1 MIVLILAAIVGG
13 VASALLNLSHPAPYY
28 EALLGG
34 VAIMSAGYVLS
45 VAVEAAQKDISRSFA
60 TIILALLAVLPEY
73 AVDFY
78 LAYMGGSKPHYVHY
92 ATANMTGAN
101 RMLLGLFWPVVG
113 LVGLYLAR
121 GRKTVRGRAII
132 LDRSFRLEIFFLLL
146 ATLYS
151 FKLPL
156 MGHISLF
163 DSLVL
168 VLLFLAYAQVAS
180 RSHTREEEF
189 EGVVGTIV
197 SLPPAVRRAVVLLL
211 FLMAGAFIFASVEKF
226 TEGLIRTGEMLGVS
240 EFLLIQWVA
249 PLASEMPELV
259 VAVLLALKGKT
270 TTAIGALVSSKVN
283 QWTLL
288 IGTLP
293 FAYSLGSG
301 RLASMPLDAVQR
313 EEIFLTAA
321 QSLFGTV
328 LIADL
333 KLSRGD
339 ALLLF
344 LLFWAQWVHPSPYI
358 RTILGWLYIALSLAL
373 VLKDRG
379 RMMTL
384 LRYGFHLFT

>member
-1 MIVLILAAIVGG
+1 MLLLIFISAVGVGAA
-13 VASALLNLSHPAPYY
+13 ALLNLMSWPPYY

-34 VAIMSAGYVLS
+34 VAIMAAGYVLS
-45 VAVEAAQKDISRSFA
+45 VAVEAAQKDVSRALA

-73 AVDFY
+73 AVDIY
-78 LAYMGGSKPHYVHY
+78 LAYMGGSHPHYVHY

-101 RMLLGLFWPVVG
+101 RMLLGLFWPIVG
-113 LVGLYLAR
+113 FVGLYLGR
-121 GRKTVRGRAII
+121 GRKTVRGKAII
-132 LDRSFRLEIFFLLL
+132 LDRSFRLEVFFLLL

-156 MGHISLF
+156 FGRITIF

-168 VLLFLAYAQVAS
+168 VSIFGAYAWIAS
-180 RSHTREEEF
+180 SSHLREEEF
-189 EGVVGTIV
+189 EGVVESIVHLRKPLRITIV
-197 SLPPAVRRAVVLLL
+197 SFL
-211 FLMAGAFIFASVEKF
+211 FLMAGAVIFLSVERF
-226 TEGLIRTGEMLGVS
+226 TEGLIRTGELFGIS

-249 PLASEMPELV
+249 PVASEMPELV

-288 IGTLP
+288 VGALP
-293 FAYSLGSG
+293 LAYSLGSG
-301 RLASMPLDAVQR
+301 RLTSMPLDPLQR
-313 EEIFLTAA
+313 EELFLTAA
-321 QSLFGTV
+321 QSLFGSI

-344 LLFWAQWVHPSPYI
+344 TLFWLQWLIPIPSVRMVVGVIYI
-358 RTILGWLYIALSLAL
+358 VLSV
-373 VLKDRG
+373 VLIFKDRG
-379 RMMTL
+379 RMISL
-384 LRYGFHLFT
+384 LRYARDLL